1 MPLAVAFTDLVE
13 RTQPDAEVD
22 HLPLQVWREDFHAE
36 RIAQRRGREMHE
48 ARELAG
54 VCGQHVRLHRGHIA
68 IAGEQFVRTVAHPGR
83 PYAAFAEGAQS
94 QILHSG
100 VPQLHRV
107 EAPQDGDHVGHG
119 FEQRLVASPDN
130 VVLETQSSRQFRG
143 EAGSGTP
150 SSQHTVTASGRTPPA
165 CASAAIALVSRPAD
179 SRIPSA
185 GRPHTTL
192 SRSCRSRAAAVTSAV
207 GLTRLEC
214 KAGLSLNAPAQAGA
228 SLPGADSL
236 ATLDNCRTD
245 CPPDPRTRV
254 RRDVCLQIA
263 DARVLQALTGD
274 TLRFR

>member
-1 MPLAVAFTDLVE
+1 MPLAAAFTDPVE

-130 VVLETQSSRQFRG
+130 VVLETQSSPVPWRSRSQARPHPSTRSPRVDARRQRVQALQSRWCRG
-143 EAGSGTP
+143 LPTAGFPRPDGPTP
-150 SSQHTVTASGRTPPA
+150 RFPGV
-165 CASAAIALVSRPAD
+165 AAAARRPSLPSLPLLD
-179 SRIPSA
+179 SR
-185 GRPHTTL
+185 
-192 SRSCRSRAAAVTSAV
+192 
-207 GLTRLEC
+207 
-214 KAGLSLNAPAQAGA
+214 A
-228 SLPGADSL
+228 SSVKQGS
-236 ATLDNCRTD
+236 
-245 CPPDPRTRV
+245 V
-254 RRDVCLQIA
+254 
-263 DARVLQALTGD
+263 
-274 TLRFR
+274 